1 MSKFNGHVRD
11 LGEIPPDLLTALVD
25 KLSSSAQLW
34 LMNDPRFLAAHP
46 DSRHI
51 VFKFPDSYPQTHL
64 SASPTALWDDWA
76 ELLTPVIEMV
86 RQCYGF
92 DDYATSKIMLSSLRR
107 HAQVP
112 PHVDSN
118 PSSLVPHK
126 VHVPLI
132 SNTSVIFVID
142 GKRYHLPVGRAY
154 EINNLLVHSVENA
167 GDSDRVHLIF
177 EIYPTIVAT
186 SGAVV

>member
-1 MSKFNGHVRD
+1 MSKFDGHVRD
-11 LGEIPPDLLTALVD
+11 LGEIPLDLLTTLVD
-25 KLSSSAQLW
+25 KVSSSAQLW
-34 LMNDPRFLAAHP
+34 LVNDPRFLTAHP

-64 SASPTALWDDWA
+64 SASHTALWDDWA
-76 ELLTPVIEMV
+76 GVLTPIIEVV
-86 RQCYGF
+86 RQSYGF
-92 DDYATSKIMLSSLRR
+92 DDYATSKIMLSSLRA

-112 PHVDSN
+112 SHVDSN

-132 SNTSVIFVID
+132 SNTDVIFAID
-142 GKRYHLPVGRAY
+142 GKGYHLPVGRAY
-154 EINNLLVHSVENA
+154 EINNLLMHSVENA
-167 GDSDRVHLIF
+167 GDFDRVHLIF
-177 EIYPTIVAT
+177 EIFPAVVST

>member
-1 MSKFNGHVRD
+1 MSTFDGHVRD

-25 KLSSSAQLW
+25 KVSSGAGLW
-34 LMNDPRFLAAHP
+34 LVNDPRFLTAHP

-64 SASPTALWDDWA
+64 SASHTDLWDDWA
-76 ELLTPVIEMV
+76 ELLTPIIEVV
-86 RQCYGF
+86 RQSYGF
-92 DDYATSKIMLSSLRR
+92 DGYATSKVMLSSLRG
-107 HAQVP
+107 HGQVP

-132 SNTSVIFVID
+132 SNTCVTFFID
-142 GKRYHLPVGRAY
+142 GKGYHLAVGRAY
-154 EINNLLVHSVENA
+154 EINNLLIH
-167 GDSDRVHLIF
+167 
-177 EIYPTIVAT
+177 
-186 SGAVV
+186 